1 MKAVLISMFLIGSAF
16 ASEYYAK
23 LQPVQSYKIKSSVS
37 GKVIYTNENIE
48 GKKANNSLIVQI
60 DSNINKIDLE
70 QSKNKLSYINEMI
83 NIEQKNY
90 ERLSRVSSKP
100 AFEKDSQKLKV
111 VNLKSSKADI
121 IIKIEGLKD
130 TISKKRLIEKSNYIS
145 NIAVKKGD
153 YVNPGTLLYEAQ
165 DLSKGKLEFFV
176 PISSIDNIKN
186 KKIFLDGKETNIK
199 INKIYSVADS
209 SHISSYKVEIIVD
222 KVKTFSRLVKI
233 EFR

>member
-70 QSKNKLSYINEMI
+70 QSRNKLSYINEMI

-90 ERLSRVSSKP
+90 ERLSRVSSKS

-222 KVKTFSRLVKI
+222 KVKIFSRLVKI

>member
-1 MKAVLISMFLIGSAF
+1 MKAVLISMFLIGSVF

-37 GKVIYTNENIE
+37 GKVIYANEDIE

-70 QSKNKLSYINEMI
+70 QSRNKLSYINEMI

-176 PISSIDNIKN
+176 PISSIDTIKN
-186 KKIFLDGKETNIK
+186 KKIFLDGKEANIK

>member
-1 MKAVLISMFLIGSAF
+1 MRLVLISIFLTVSVF

-23 LQPVQSYKIKSSVS
+23 LEPVQSYKIKSSVS
-37 GKVIYTNENIE
+37 GKVVYTNEEIE
-48 GKKANNSLIVQI
+48 GKEANNSLIVQI
-60 DSNINKIDLE
+60 DSNIDKIDLE
-70 QSKNKLSYINEMI
+70 QSKNKLSFINEMI

-90 ERLSRVSSKP
+90 DRLSRISSKP

-121 IIKIEGLKD
+121 IIKIENLKD

-145 NIAVKKGD
+145 SIAVKEGD

-165 DLSKGKLEFFV
+165 DLSKAKLSFFV
-176 PISSIDNIKN
+176 PISSIENIEKKDIYLDGIKTD
-186 KKIFLDGKETNIK
+186 KKIHKVYK
-199 INKIYSVADS
+199 VADE

-233 EFR
+233 EFK

>member
-1 MKAVLISMFLIGSAF
+1 MKAVLISMFLIGAVF

-37 GKVIYTNENIE
+37 GKVIYANEDIE

-70 QSKNKLSYINEMI
+70 QSRNKLSYINEMI

-176 PISSIDNIKN
+176 PISSIDTIKN
-186 KKIFLDGKETNIK
+186 KKIFLDGKEANIK

-209 SHISSYKVEIIVD
+209 SHISSYKVELIVD

>member
-222 KVKTFSRLVKI
+222 KVKIFSRLVKI

>member
-37 GKVIYTNENIE
+37 GKVIYANEEIE
-48 GKKANNSLIVQI
+48 GLKANNSLIVQI
-60 DSNINKIDLE
+60 DSNIDKIDLE
-70 QSKNKLSYINEMI
+70 QSRNKLSYINEMI

-176 PISSIDNIKN
+176 PISSIDSIKN
-186 KKIFLDGKETNIK
+186 KKIFLDGKESNIK

-209 SHISSYKVEIIVD
+209 SNISSYKVEIIVD

>member
-37 GKVIYTNENIE
+37 GKVIYTNEDIE

-70 QSKNKLSYINEMI
+70 QSRNKLSYINEMI

-176 PISSIDNIKN
+176 PISSIDSIKN

>member
-1 MKAVLISMFLIGSAF
+1 MKAVLISMFLIGSVF

-37 GKVIYTNENIE
+37 GKVIYTNEDIE

-60 DSNINKIDLE
+60 DSNIDKIDLD
-70 QSKNKLSYINEMI
+70 QSRNKLSYINQMI

-176 PISSIDNIKN
+176 PISSIDTIKN
-186 KKIFLDGKETNIK
+186 KKIFLDGKEANIK

-209 SHISSYKVEIIVD
+209 SHISSYKVELIVD

>member
-1 MKAVLISMFLIGSAF
+1 MKAVLISMFLIGTVF

-37 GKVIYTNENIE
+37 GKVIYANEDIE

-70 QSKNKLSYINEMI
+70 QSRNKLSYINQMI

-176 PISSIDNIKN
+176 PISSIDTIKN
-186 KKIFLDGKETNIK
+186 KKIFLDGKEANIK